1 MKGEYELDTAI
12 PYEGTTDTMAP
23 TENYEQK
30 AYTTHKYLET
40 ITEPKTSQNEPN
52 DFTIHGDG
60 SLVINLYYTRNT
72 YAVTYDG
79 NGNTDGKEPTDDGMY
94 PSGAAVT
101 VMDKNT
107 LVREGAVF
115 LGWSLVQ
122 TDLITTQDDENKAIE
137 TGIYSANDKLTMP
150 EQDITLYAIW
160 AIDTNGPTN
169 PTDPTDPTEPV
180 DPTDP
185 PIDPT
190 QPGEPDEIPDY
201 KQYSVTYHPNG
212 AQGNVPTDNRLYDL
226 GNHTTVLNKNTLTKT
241 DAVFLG
247 WTLQVDPATVTTQA
261 EEDAIELIQ
270 PQSWLEIT
278 GNMNLY
284 AVWAIDANGPTPPI
298 DPENPDAPV
307 DPTEPGEPDEIP
319 DYKEYPVTY
328 DGNGNTAGSVPVDG
342 KLYPTG
348 TNATVLGN
356 LNGLQR
362 AGATFIG
369 WSLTQHA
376 QTVTTLEEELGL
388 AILDPGDVVTMLEGG
403 VRLYAV
409 WAIDELGPN
418 DVPDYREMQVA
429 GVKTWV
435 DGDNVSLTRPL
446 TITINLLRDGT
457 EIAERI
463 VRANPNGEWTYDF
476 GLLPRYDENN
486 RAYTYTITEDAVAGY
501 TTVIDGF
508 NVTNRI
514 VQTTH
519 SVTVNKIW
527 RNAPGAHPTIR
538 VNLLLDGRLLDYEDL
553 TNGVTQYTF
562 PDVPMYDPNDGHL
575 YTVTITEDT
584 VEGFTTTIDGTTII
598 NTAEAANEETP
609 GTRTLTIEE
618 MAVPLGF
625 GGTIMNV
632 GDCFE

>member
-1 MKGEYELDTAI
+1 MYDGQPHGENGYTTSNLATGHSVSGITIDGEQTDVGYYTDELVPHDAKIVDAAGNDVSANYELT
-12 PYEGTTDTMAP
+12 YESGDLEINGQVIYDENVAAATTPAGSTLGGNAP
-23 TENYEQK
+23 T
-30 AYTTHKYLET
+30 
-40 ITEPKTSQNEPN
+40 
-52 DFTIHGDG
+52 DG
-60 SLVINLYYTRNT
+60 NLYSLN
-72 YAVTYDG
+72 APVKVQQGQGDMVA
-79 NGNTDGKEPTDDGMY
+79 NK
-94 PSGAAVT
+94 AI
-101 VMDKNT
+101 
-107 LVREGAVF
+107 F
-115 LGWSLVQ
+115 LGWS
-122 TDLITTQDDENKAIE
+122 TTQ
-137 TGIYSANDKLTMP
+137 YPL
-150 EQDITLYAIW
+150 
-160 AIDTNGPTN
+160 
-169 PTDPTDPTEPV
+169 
-180 DPTDP
+180 
-185 PIDPT
+185 
-190 QPGEPDEIPDY
+190 
-201 KQYSVTYHPNG
+201 
-212 AQGNVPTDNRLYDL
+212 
-226 GNHTTVLNKNTLTKT
+226 
-241 DAVFLG
+241 
-247 WTLQVDPATVTTQA
+247 VTTQA
-261 EEDAIELIQ
+261 EEDAVRETFV
-270 PQSWLEIT
+270 SDEIT
-278 GNMNLY
+278 MGETSITLY

-298 DPENPDAPV
+298 DPENPDVPV

-429 GVKTWV
+429 GVKTWI

-457 EIAERI
+457 EIAERT

-501 TTVIDGF
+501 TTLIDGF

-575 YTVTITEDT
+575 YTITITEDT